1 VLRFAADENFNNH
14 VIQGFQKRRPSLDI
28 VRVQDVGLYS
38 ADDPTILAWAA
49 QERRILLTH
58 DFATMGDFACERMA
72 AGLFMSG
79 LILVKKS
86 APVGRVIDD
95 LLLVAECT
103 QEDEWSGRIEILP
116 LKLK

>member
-1 VLRFAADENFNNH
+1 MLRFAADENFNNR
-14 VIQGFQKRRPSLDI
+14 VVQGFRKRKPDVDI

-38 ADDPTILAWAA
+38 ADDPTVLAWVA

-58 DFATMGDFACERMA
+58 DFATMRDFAYERMA
-72 AGLFMSG
+72 AGQSMAG

-95 LLLVAECT
+95 LFLVAECT
-103 QEDEWSGRIEILP
+103 QEEEWEGRIEVLP
-116 LKLK
+116 LKQK